1 MKEYRVY
8 QNLTLYATTVIANS
22 EEDAIQKA
30 KQLEMQDWDEYEVS
44 DDNIF
49 YDVFINNNELDDT
62 LLNNFI
68 GMNVIEELQKISDD
82 KIGNNK
88 IKPMKV
94 SGRSLTNK
102 TL

>member
-30 KQLEMQDWDEYEVS
+30 KQLEIQDWDEYEVS

-49 YDVFINNNELDDT
+49 YDVFINNNEL
-62 LLNNFI
+62 
-68 GMNVIEELQKISDD
+68 EEIQALSDEIISDH
-82 KIGNNK
+82 KR
-88 IKPMKV
+88 KPMKI
-94 SGRSLTNK
+94 SGGSLTNK

>member
-68 GMNVIEELQKISDD
+68 GMNVIEELQKISND